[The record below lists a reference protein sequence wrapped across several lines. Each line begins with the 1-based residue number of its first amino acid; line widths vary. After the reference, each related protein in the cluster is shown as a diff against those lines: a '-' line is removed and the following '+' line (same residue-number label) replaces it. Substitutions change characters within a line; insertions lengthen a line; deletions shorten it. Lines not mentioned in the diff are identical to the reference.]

1 MDIGDKLSSRESEV
15 LELTAWGASQKE
27 VANFLKISQNTVDN
41 HIRRIK
47 QKLRFSKMNEL
58 SAYWFC
64 THFNISF
71 ELSPIRRQ
79 VYATVLLLIFVPSIF
94 VNYDIIYRGHR
105 LRSRC
110 ERVEEVLKD

>member
-1 MDIGDKLSSRESEV
+1 MDTDKLSSRESEV

-41 HIRRIK
+41 HIRKIK
-47 QKLRFSKMNEL
+47 QKLRLNKINEL

-71 ELSPIRRQ
+71 DLSPMRRQ
-79 VYATVLLLIFVPSIF
+79 VYATLLLLIFVPSIF
-94 VNYDIIYRGHR
+94 INYDTVC
-105 LRSRC
+105 RSRRVRNRC
-110 ERVEEVLKD
+110 DRVEEILKD

>member
-1 MDIGDKLSSRESEV
+1 MDTDKLSSRESEV

-27 VANFLKISQNTVDN
+27 VAHFLKISQNTVDN

-47 QKLRFSKMNEL
+47 QKLRLNKVNEL

-71 ELSPIRRQ
+71 DLSPIRRQ
-79 VYATVLLLIFVPSIF
+79 VYASVLLLFFVTSIF
-94 VNYDIIYRGHR
+94 TDCDTIYRGRR
-105 LRSRC
+105 LRHRGH
-110 ERVEEVLKD
+110 RIEESIID

>member
-1 MDIGDKLSSRESEV
+1 MDIDKLSSRESEV

-47 QKLRFSKMNEL
+47 QKLQLNKINEL
-58 SAYWFC
+58 SAFWFC

-71 ELSPIRRQ
+71 DLSPIRRQ
-79 VYATVLLLIFVPSIF
+79 VYATVLFLIFVPSIF
-94 VNYDIIYRGHR
+94 VNNEMVYRGS
-105 LRSRC
+105 RSRQRC
-110 ERVEEVLKD
+110 ERVEESLSD